1 MDFKN
6 NFLIDELQR
15 VGKVGIFNY
24 DIINDIMSI
33 SDITCE
39 LFGISND
46 YVRNKRDWLN
56 IVHSTQRE
64 EIHLYFKEIINAGKD
79 FYQEYRIACQNE
91 EMEIWIEVKGKVYF
105 DEDSKPKIL
114 SGTIHDISEL
124 KKSEE
129 RYKKLYMELQEKE
142 ALLVSLINSI
152 PDMIYYKDIN
162 GVYLGCNK
170 ALESFVGMNEKDI
183 IGCTDYD
190 IFERKV
196 AESFREMD
204 LKMIKKEEHFIYEEW
219 VKYPDGRHVL
229 CNTLRTPYYDLK
241 GNILGSIGISRDI
254 TELSKQEELQK
265 RIEEKRRR
273 LNELREADRIKT
285 EFFVNISHE
294 LRTPINV
301 IFSATQ
307 MEEIML
313 KSYLNDNAS
322 EDNFKYVKMM
332 KQNCYRLLRLIENL
346 IDITKFENGY
356 YSITK
361 SNHDIISLIEE
372 VVSSVAGYIENKNIS
387 IIFDTDV
394 EEKII
399 ALDPEKIERI
409 ILNLLSNSVK
419 FTLPGG
425 CINVKI
431 EDHKTNV
438 CIKIK
443 DTGSGIPDDKLQS
456 IFDRFVQVDKSF
468 TRSHEGSGIG
478 LSIVKS
484 LVEQHG
490 GKIFVKSKEAQ
501 GTEFIIHIPCEL
513 VENMC
518 CNKSTTVNQIAR
530 SSIEKVNIEFSDI
543 YS

>member
-1 MDFKN
+1 MEFNN

-24 DIINDIMSI
+24 DIKNDVMTI

-39 LFGISND
+39 LLGISNE
-46 YVRNKRDWLN
+46 YMRNKRDWLN
-56 IVHSTQRE
+56 IVHLSQRE
-64 EIHLYFKEIINAGKD
+64 EFHLYFEEIINTGKD
-79 FYQEYRIACQNE
+79 FNKEYRIARQNE
-91 EMEIWIEVKGKVYF
+91 EIELWIEVKGKVYF
-105 DEDSKPKIL
+105 DEHSIPKIL

-129 RYKKLYMELQEKE
+129 RYKKLYMEFQEKE

-170 ALESFVGMNEKDI
+170 ALENFVGMNQEDI

-190 IFERKV
+190 IFEREI
-196 AESFREMD
+196 ADSFRKMD
-204 LKMIKKEEHFIYEEW
+204 LKMIHKEEHFIYEEW
-219 VKYPDGRHVL
+219 VKYPNGRQVL
-229 CNTLRTPYYDLK
+229 CNTLKTPYYDSQ
-241 GNILGSIGISRDI
+241 GNILGSIGVSRDI
-254 TELSKQEELQK
+254 TGISKKEELQK
-265 RIEEKRRR
+265 RIEEKRKRV
-273 LNELREADRIKT
+273 NELKEADRIKT

-313 KSYLNDNAS
+313 KSYLSDSAS

-356 YSITK
+356 YSLNR

-372 VVSSVAGYIENKNIS
+372 VVSSVAGYIENKDIS

-419 FTLPGG
+419 FTPSGG
-425 CINVKI
+425 SISVKI
-431 EDHKTNV
+431 QDHKDNV

-443 DTGSGIPDDKLQS
+443 DTGSGIPEDKLES
-456 IFDRFVQVDKSF
+456 IFDRFVQVDKSLN
-468 TRSHEGSGIG
+468 RSHEGSGIG

-490 GKIFVKSKEAQ
+490 GKIFVKSKESQ
-501 GTEFIIHIPCEL
+501 GTEFILHLPCEL
-513 VENMC
+513 VESIYC
-518 CNKSTTVNQIAR
+518 KKITSVNQIGK

-543 YS
+543 L

>member
-1 MDFKN
+1 MEFNN

-24 DIINDIMSI
+24 DIKNDVMTI

-39 LFGISND
+39 LLGISNE
-46 YVRNKRDWLN
+46 YMRNKRDWLN
-56 IVHSTQRE
+56 IVHLSQRE
-64 EIHLYFKEIINAGKD
+64 EFHLYFEEIINTGKD
-79 FYQEYRIACQNE
+79 FNKEYRIARQNE
-91 EMEIWIEVKGKVYF
+91 EIELWIEVKGKVYF
-105 DEDSKPKIL
+105 DEHSIPKIL

-129 RYKKLYMELQEKE
+129 RYKKLYMEFQEKE

-170 ALESFVGMNEKDI
+170 ALENFVGMNQEDI

-190 IFERKV
+190 IFEREI
-196 AESFREMD
+196 ADYFRKMD
-204 LKMIKKEEHFIYEEW
+204 LKMIHKEEHFIYEEW
-219 VKYPDGRHVL
+219 VKYPNGRQVL
-229 CNTLRTPYYDLK
+229 CNTLKTPYYDSQ
-241 GNILGSIGISRDI
+241 GNILGSIGVSRDI
-254 TELSKQEELQK
+254 TGISKKEELQK
-265 RIEEKRRR
+265 RIEEKRKRV
-273 LNELREADRIKT
+273 NELKEADRIKT

-313 KSYLNDNAS
+313 KSYLSDSAS

-356 YSITK
+356 YSLNR

-372 VVSSVAGYIENKNIS
+372 VVSSVAGYIENKDIS

-419 FTLPGG
+419 FTPSGG
-425 CINVKI
+425 SISVKI
-431 EDHKTNV
+431 QDHKDNV

-443 DTGSGIPDDKLQS
+443 DTGSGIPEDKLES
-456 IFDRFVQVDKSF
+456 IFDRFVQVDKSLN
-468 TRSHEGSGIG
+468 RSHEGSGIG

-490 GKIFVKSKEAQ
+490 GKIFVKSKESQ
-501 GTEFIIHIPCEL
+501 GTEFILHLPCEL
-513 VENMC
+513 VESIYC
-518 CNKSTTVNQIAR
+518 KKITSVNQIGK

-543 YS
+543 L

>member
-1 MDFKN
+1 MEFNN

-24 DIINDIMSI
+24 DIKNDVMTI

-39 LFGISND
+39 LLGISNE
-46 YVRNKRDWLN
+46 YMRNKRDWLN
-56 IVHSTQRE
+56 IVHLSQRE
-64 EIHLYFKEIINAGKD
+64 EFHLYFKEIINTGKD
-79 FYQEYRIACQNE
+79 FNKEYRIARQNE
-91 EMEIWIEVKGKVYF
+91 EIELWIEVKGKVYF
-105 DEDSKPKIL
+105 DEHSIPKIL

-129 RYKKLYMELQEKE
+129 RYKKLYMEFQEKE

-162 GVYLGCNK
+162 GVYLVCNK
-170 ALESFVGMNEKDI
+170 ALENFVGMNQEDI

-190 IFERKV
+190 IFEREI
-196 AESFREMD
+196 ADSFRKMD
-204 LKMIKKEEHFIYEEW
+204 LKMIHKEEHFIYEEW
-219 VKYPDGRHVL
+219 VKYPNGRQVL
-229 CNTLRTPYYDLK
+229 CNTLKTPYYDSQ
-241 GNILGSIGISRDI
+241 GNILGSIGVSRDI
-254 TELSKQEELQK
+254 TGIGKKEELQK
-265 RIEEKRRR
+265 RIEEKRKRV
-273 LNELREADRIKT
+273 NELKEADRIKT

-313 KSYLNDNAS
+313 KSYLSDSAS

-356 YSITK
+356 YTLNK
-361 SNHDIISLIEE
+361 SNNDIISLIEE
-372 VVSSVAGYIENKNIS
+372 VVSSVAGYIENKDIS
-387 IIFDTDV
+387 VIFDTDI

-419 FTLPGG
+419 FTPSGG
-425 CINVKI
+425 SISVKI
-431 EDHKTNV
+431 QDHKDNV

-443 DTGSGIPDDKLQS
+443 DTGSGIPEDKLQS
-456 IFDRFVQVDKSF
+456 IFDRFVQVDKSLN
-468 TRSHEGSGIG
+468 RSHEGSGIG

-490 GKIFVKSKEAQ
+490 GKIFVKSIESQ
-501 GTEFIIHIPCEL
+501 GSEFSIHLPCEL
-513 VENMC
+513 VESKYC
-518 CNKSTTVNQIAR
+518 KKITSVNQIGK

-543 YS
+543 L

>member
-1 MDFKN
+1 MEFNN

-24 DIINDIMSI
+24 DIKNDVMTI

-39 LFGISND
+39 LLGISNE
-46 YVRNKRDWLN
+46 YMRNKRDWLN
-56 IVHSTQRE
+56 IVHLSQRE
-64 EIHLYFKEIINAGKD
+64 EFHLYFKEIINTGKD
-79 FYQEYRIACQNE
+79 FNKEYRIARQNE
-91 EMEIWIEVKGKVYF
+91 EIEIWIEVKGKVYF
-105 DEDSKPKIL
+105 DEHSIPKIL

-129 RYKKLYMELQEKE
+129 RYKKLYMEFQEKE

-170 ALESFVGMNEKDI
+170 ALENFVGMNQEDI

-190 IFERKV
+190 IFEREI
-196 AESFREMD
+196 ADSFRKMD
-204 LKMIKKEEHFIYEEW
+204 LKMIHKEEHFIYEEW
-219 VKYPDGRHVL
+219 VKYPNGRQVL
-229 CNTLRTPYYDLK
+229 CNTLKTPYYDSQ
-241 GNILGSIGISRDI
+241 GNILGSIGVSRDI
-254 TELSKQEELQK
+254 TGIGKKEELQK
-265 RIEEKRRR
+265 RIEEKRKRV
-273 LNELREADRIKT
+273 NELKEADRIKT

-313 KSYLNDNAS
+313 KSYLSDSAS
-322 EDNFKYVKMM
+322 EENFKYVKMM

-356 YSITK
+356 YTLNK
-361 SNHDIISLIEE
+361 SNNDIISLIEE
-372 VVSSVAGYIENKNIS
+372 VVSSVAGYIENKDIS
-387 IIFDTDV
+387 IIFDTDI

-419 FTLPGG
+419 FTPSGG
-425 CINVKI
+425 SISVKI
-431 EDHKTNV
+431 QDHKDNV

-443 DTGSGIPDDKLQS
+443 DTGSGIPEDKLQS
-456 IFDRFVQVDKSF
+456 IFDRFVQVDKSLN
-468 TRSHEGSGIG
+468 RSHEGSGIG

-490 GKIFVKSKEAQ
+490 GKIFVKSIESQ
-501 GTEFIIHIPCEL
+501 GSEFIIHLPCEL
-513 VENMC
+513 VESKYC
-518 CNKSTTVNQIAR
+518 KKITSVNQIGK

-543 YS
+543 L